1 MGRKRNRN
9 RNRNRNK
16 TTQNANKQIMSNV
29 TEIDYDKLAQAIVKA
44 HQTIKEN
51 EEAEQQKQKE
61 LDQIEW
67 NKLIG
72 YTENNEKTFFKR
84 VRHNF
89 RNKCNK
95 LKFLIRYDSD
105 KHQKPNMIY
114 NIIELLTE
122 SVFDIIKL
130 VCFTSGVVILV
141 VSIYGYILSYN
152 NCQYEMEFLYVPLFI
167 YAISVVIYGI
177 LFRVAQKQVEFL
189 KEKDQLISIFS
200 AMTCFVAM
208 ILAIISLIITVVKS

>member
-1 MGRKRNRN
+1 MGRKRN

-89 RNKCNK
+89 RNRCNK
-95 LKFLIRYDSD
+95 LKFLIRYNAD
-105 KHQKPNMIY
+105 KYQKDNMIF
-114 NIIELLTE
+114 NIIGILTE
-122 SVFDIIKL
+122 DVLGIMEISCIV
-130 VCFTSGVVILV
+130 GAVVI
-141 VSIYGYILSYN
+141 IIGYIYN
-152 NCQYEMEFLYVPLFI
+152 CIFDYQNGLTIFLYIILLADSIAFI
-167 YAISVVIYGI
+167 FFGI
-177 LFRVAQKQVEFL
+177 LFRVAKKQVEFL

-208 ILAIISLIITVVKS
+208 ILAIISLIITAVKS

>member
-1 MGRKRNRN
+1 MGRKRN

-51 EEAEQQKQKE
+51 EEKERKKQKE

-72 YTENNEKTFFKR
+72 YTENNEKIFFKR

-89 RNKCNK
+89 RNMCNR
-95 LKFLIRYDSD
+95 LKFLIRYNSD
-105 KHQKPNMIY
+105 KYQKDNMIF
-114 NIIELLTE
+114 NIIGILTE
-122 SVFDIIKL
+122 DVLGIMEIGCIA
-130 VCFTSGVVILV
+130 VAVVI
-141 VSIYGYILSYN
+141 IIGYIC
-152 NCQYEMEFLYVPLFI
+152 NCIFDYQSGLAIFLYIILLIDSIVFM
-167 YAISVVIYGI
+167 VFGI
-177 LFRVAQKQVEFL
+177 LCRVAKKQVEFL

-208 ILAIISLIITVVKS
+208 ILAIISLIITAVKP